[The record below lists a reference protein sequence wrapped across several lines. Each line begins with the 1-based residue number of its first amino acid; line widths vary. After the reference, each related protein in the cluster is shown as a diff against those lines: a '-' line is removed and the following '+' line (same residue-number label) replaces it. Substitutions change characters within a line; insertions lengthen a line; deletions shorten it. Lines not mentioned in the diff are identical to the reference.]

1 MDSVLA
7 GIIGSI
13 AGAIIGGLIS
23 WFSAIRSLE
32 KQEKYRAKTE
42 FTDVFVEVRRL
53 LDRNYSRKDADIGTY
68 GVLTKHFDK
77 RSIAVLKFM
86 QSLSQPE
93 ADKLERLWKKLC
105 WPDNKS
111 ELPPFEYYK
120 VQDRNMADEGHK
132 DEIKR
137 EYLALKKIKEMLEF
151 SKAEFQLL
159 EKNE

>member
-1 MDSVLA
+1 MDSGLA

-23 WFSAIRSLE
+23 WFSAIRALE

-42 FTDVFVEVRRL
+42 FTDVFVEIRRL
-53 LDRNYSRKDADIGTY
+53 LDRNYSKELKTTFGILDTD
-68 GVLTKHFDK
+68 LEKMSK
-77 RSIAVLKFM
+77 AVLKFM

-93 ADKLERLWKKLC
+93 EEKLKRLWKKLC

-111 ELPPFEYYK
+111 ELPHFEYYK
-120 VQDRNMADEGHK
+120 VQDRNMTDEGHK

-137 EYLALKKIKEMLEF
+137 KYLALKKIKEMLEF
-151 SKAEFQLL
+151 SKAEFQPL